1 MKKIAIL
8 TNIIA
13 PYRLPLFNGI
23 ADKCKL
29 DILICKETE
38 KNREWEIDKKQ
49 KFKTVKLRGFELT
62 LKNSLGD
69 YRFIYLKFSILFYL
83 IFKRPAYLFIGD
95 ASFTSYFAALL
106 CNILRIKYIW
116 WNEIL
121 PFTPISKGVVE
132 KMRRYSI
139 TRASHHF
146 VSGTLAKEFIQN
158 YGIEDKKIS
167 IIPDAVDNQ
176 KYFSYYQKYKDQK
189 ESIRKKYNISE
200 KDFVF
205 LYVGQFIERKNI
217 DTIMKSFQML
227 HKTDKNV
234 KLFLVGGGIEKEK
247 IEKFVLQNHL
257 NDFVIIE
264 DFLKEEELSKIY
276 TISNALLIL
285 SESEPWGMVVNE
297 AMCFGLPVIASRKV
311 GAGADLIDDKSG
323 VVVEK
328 YKDKEIVS
336 QALLD
341 VKMKQWSKKYIQ
353 EKVSEWNNDT
363 AISNIVNME
372 QNKI

>member
-297 AMCFGLPVIASRKV
+297 AMCFGLPVIASSKV

-353 EKVSEWNNDT
+353 EKVSEWNNDLAVM
-363 AISNIVNME
+363 AIEGVL
-372 QNKI
+372 KL